1 MGKNH
6 GRTSPKSLT
15 TTRGTSI
22 VAMCERKKDS
32 LVRTSFLAEYQGST
46 LGFMEFITED
56 ELQEHAGETA
66 RRICISKGPRHQ
78 IIKQG
83 AQARF
88 YGEKSLKNY
97 GRTRKFI
104 HGGMNLRTTTAG
116 NEHVPGIKQLSVM

>member
-1 MGKNH
+1 MALTSTRRAIYMIVRKGRQVAPLRIQFLVKN
-6 GRTSPKSLT
+6 
-15 TTRGTSI
+15 
-22 VAMCERKKDS
+22 
-32 LVRTSFLAEYQGST
+32 LAST
-46 LGFMEFITED
+46 LGFLEFITED

-104 HGGMNLRTTTAG
+104 HGGMNTRTDMAEKGETYR
-116 NEHVPGIKQLSVM
+116 